1 VSDLSIKKVV
11 VANRG
16 EIAQRII
23 RAAKELGIKSVAL
36 YSEPDRDSLPV
47 AMADEAYCIGPGP
60 GIHSYLNIANI
71 ISAALVSGSDA
82 IHPGYGF
89 LAENPYFAEICSS
102 HGIKFVGPNYDAM
115 SRIGS
120 KALAKQ
126 IMAEC
131 GLDVIPGTPSI
142 IEDMDEAREFAAKY
156 GFPVM
161 IKAQAGGGGKGMRIA
176 YDIDELAECIKFAQA
191 EAEASFGVPGVYL
204 ERYFKGA
211 KHVEVQIL
219 VDEQGNA
226 IQLGERDC
234 SVQRGHQK
242 LIEESPSP
250 VLDEDIRQAMG
261 RAALQ
266 GAKAIGYSNA
276 GTVEFLVDSEGRF
289 YFLEMNARI
298 QVEHPVTELVTG
310 IDIVKAQFIIA
321 SGEPLPFRQEDVD
334 VKGHAI
340 ECRICAEDPERGFVP
355 TPGVVS
361 RLILPGGPWVRVDT
375 ALYQGCYIPPYY
387 DSLIA
392 KVVAWGNSRDEAILR
407 MARALDEFTIEGIS
421 TNISFQRRLIGSLA
435 FRQAEICCDSDVL
448 ALVFGGRH

>member
-1 VSDLSIKKVV
+1 
-11 VANRG
+11 
-16 EIAQRII
+16 
-23 RAAKELGIKSVAL
+23 
-36 YSEPDRDSLPV
+36 
-47 AMADEAYCIGPGP
+47 
-60 GIHSYLNIANI
+60 
-71 ISAALVSGSDA
+71 
-82 IHPGYGF
+82 
-89 LAENPYFAEICSS
+89 
-102 HGIKFVGPNYDAM
+102 
-115 SRIGS
+115 
-120 KALAKQ
+120 
-126 IMAEC
+126 
-131 GLDVIPGTPSI
+131 
-142 IEDMDEAREFAAKY
+142 
-156 GFPVM
+156 
-161 IKAQAGGGGKGMRIA
+161 MRIA

-340 ECRICAEDPERGFVP
+340 ECRICAEDRKEDLF
-355 TPGVVS
+355 
-361 RLILPGGPWVRVDT
+361 LHRV
-375 ALYQGCYIPPYY
+375 
-387 DSLIA
+387 
-392 KVVAWGNSRDEAILR
+392 W
-407 MARALDEFTIEGIS
+407 
-421 TNISFQRRLIGSLA
+421 
-435 FRQAEICCDSDVL
+435 
-448 ALVFGGRH
+448 